1 MSEGKKRGR
10 KPSAQTKLANSLKSK
25 EVVEYSIPEGSIHVC
40 TCCGQSA
47 KKSNLEKMFY
57 ISYSP
62 FHEKN
67 GRVPLCK
74 DCIIKMS
81 TVRGELVPDM
91 FVEVIRA
98 LDKPFLKTIL
108 DSSINQVIN
117 TSKDSEPMDIEKAI
131 KTKADSI
138 IGFYMSNISM
148 PQYKR
153 FTWLDGDKRY
163 SESKIDD
170 SITSTTLEHIS
181 VDDLLYKWGENYT
194 DQEFEFL
201 ENRYSALV
209 SMANVEF
216 ESDIMMLKQICLEE
230 LDLRNIRR
238 KNGDTSKKLESI
250 QKLMATANIRP
261 TDIKNANSDLLNDSY
276 GKWLLNIEE
285 TEPADYFADK
295 PLYDDFDGIKKY
307 FSDWVLRPLKN
318 LLKGTRDFMEGE

>member
-10 KPSAQTKLANSLKSK
+10 KPSAQTKLANSLKEK
-25 EVVEYSIPEGSIHVC
+25 EVKEYSIPAGSIHVC
-40 TCCGQSA
+40 TCCGKSA
-47 KKSNLEKMFY
+47 KKDNLEKMFY

-74 DCIIKMS
+74 ECIIKMS

-91 FVEVIRA
+91 FVEVVRA
-98 LDKPFLKTIL
+98 LDKPFLKKVL
-108 DSSINQVIN
+108 DSSINQVV
-117 TSKDSEPMDIEKAI
+117 TESKEEEKMDIEKAI
-131 KTKADSI
+131 KTKADSV
-138 IGFYMSNISM
+138 IGLYMRTISM
-148 PQYKR
+148 PQYKQL
-153 FTWLDGDKRY
+153 TWLDGDKRY
-163 SESKIDD
+163 SENRLTD
-170 SITSTTLEHIS
+170 SIESTELEHIS

-201 ENRYSALV
+201 ENRYGALV

-276 GKWLLNIEE
+276 GKWISVIENY
-285 TEPADYFADK
+285 EPCEFFADK
-295 PLYDDFDGIKKY
+295 SLYDDYDGIKKY
-307 FSDWVLRPLKN
+307 FTDWVLRPLKN
-318 LLKGTRDFMEGE
+318 LLAGQRDFNVED